1 MATEN
6 RPDRYRGGSLWP
18 KSLSMKSLSIILGSF
33 LLFSNSHAQSSEILQ
48 VRQYRL
54 NNEKAIIAEFTDFL
68 SLPNIASDTINIRR
82 NAQSLAQMMQ
92 QRGIQNV
99 QFLQADEPAAPPVIY
114 GEVIIPG
121 AKRTIVFYAHYDG
134 QPVDPS
140 QWAKGLSPFVPK
152 FFDGR
157 LDQGATEVVP
167 SQYPINPDWRIYAR
181 GSSDDKAGVMA
192 ILNAWSAISRSGIQ
206 ATCNIKFFFEG
217 EEEQGSGHL
226 VNILDK
232 YQNLLQ
238 SDLWIIC
245 DGPIHQTGK
254 KQIVFGVRGDAGIDI
269 TVYGPSRPLHSGHY
283 GNWAPNP
290 GMRLAKL
297 LASMK
302 TDDGKVT
309 VKGFYEDMKPI
320 TAIEKKAIAALPSVD
335 EQMKKELG
343 IRKPEMTGKNL
354 YESIMLPSLNIRGM
368 QSANIGDKASNV
380 IPVSATASIDLR
392 LVPGNESSRQQQ
404 KVIDHVKGQGYYV
417 TEKDPTAEERMEYDK
432 IAKLV
437 RRPSY
442 DAMRTPMEND
452 FSKSVTSAVQRATK
466 EPVLLVPTMGGSLP
480 LVHLEK
486 KLSARIIILPI
497 ANHDNNQHAENENL
511 RLQNFW
517 DGIEA
522 LASVMI
528 MP

>member
-1 MATEN
+1 MAMN
-6 RPDRYRGGSLWP
+6 R
-18 KSLSMKSLSIILGSF
+18 IIF
-33 LLFSNSHAQSSEILQ
+33 LIIVIPFFHIAQSQSPEILKIREYRVSKEQ
-48 VRQYRL
+48 RILNDLLNLLSVPNTATDTMGLRENANILAEIMRQ
-54 NNEKAIIAEFTDFL
+54 
-68 SLPNIASDTINIRR
+68 S
-82 NAQSLAQMMQ
+82 
-92 QRGIQNV
+92 GISNV
-99 QFLQADEPAAPPVIY
+99 QFLQADEPAPPVIY
-114 GEVIIPG
+114 GEVMTPG

-140 QWAKGLSPFVPK
+140 QWAKGLSPFIPK
-152 FFDGR
+152 IFTGR
-157 LDQGATEVVP
+157 IDQGATEVQR
-167 SQYPINPDWRIYAR
+167 SQYPIDPNWRVYAR

-192 ILNAWSAISRSGIQ
+192 ILYGYEAVKSTNGKL
-206 ATCNIKFFFEG
+206 TCNIKFFFEG
-217 EEEQGSGHL
+217 EEERGSEHL

-232 YQNLLQ
+232 YKQVLQ

-290 GMRLAKL
+290 AMRLAKL

-302 TDDGKVT
+302 DDNGRVT
-309 VKGFYEDMKPI
+309 VKGFYNDMKPI
-320 TAIEKKAIAALPSVD
+320 TTGERKAIAALPPVD

-343 IRKPEMTGKNL
+343 IREPEMKGKNL
-354 YESIMLPSLNIRGM
+354 YESILFPSLNIRGM

-392 LVPGNESSRQQQ
+392 LVPGNESFRQQQ
-404 KVIDHVKGQGYYV
+404 KVIDHVKSQGYYV
-417 TEKDPTAEERMEYDK
+417 TDKDPTEEERMKYDK
-432 IAKLV
+432 IAKV
-437 RRPSY
+437 TRRPSY
-442 DAMRTPMEND
+442 DAMRTPMDND
-452 FSKSVTSAVQRATK
+452 FAKGVINAVKNATK
-466 EPVLLVPTMGGSLP
+466 EEVLLVPAMGGSLP

-486 KLSARIIILPI
+486 KLNARIIILPI

-511 RLQNFW
+511 RLQNLW
-517 DGIEA
+517 DGIEI
-522 LASVMI
+522 LSSVMI